1 MATTYRKHL
10 ESARR
15 FALSDGVPEGI
26 ADSRLG
32 KFESLIEANPRIAEQ
47 LEDVRLLAPACNRI
61 ALNAKF
67 DATEL
72 EQRLAQTAELGYQT
86 KVDVKLCLMHLGLV
100 E

>member
-1 MATTYRKHL
+1 MTAAYRKHL

-32 KFESLIEANPRIAEQ
+32 RFESLIESNPRIAEQ
-47 LEDVRLLAPACNRI
+47 LEEVGLLAPACNRI
-61 ALNAKF
+61 ALNAKL

-72 EQRLAQTAELGYQT
+72 DERLAQTAELGYQT
-86 KVDVKLCLMHLGLV
+86 KVDARLCLMHLGLV
-100 E
+100 D